1 MIRPE
6 LPYGEKEIRESY
18 DIFVKDTEFNLF
30 LTNRRLI
37 LLNDAKKIN
46 LEIRLKDIVGSG
58 LWMAENGDLMIAVHV
73 IRERKETR
81 MLLMQFSQSIED
93 NRKDE
98 TDAIYSYIR
107 ASSRNNECGADP
119 AGQFFQD
126 KNGLQDGSQ
135 QPVLVK
141 CKHCKKQV
149 PANANYCIHCGKQFS
164 VRKGEASSGNNF
176 IRWFMGDK
184 KKESKGKEIAPP
196 TPQGKSSFSVW
207 HMFSKKK
214 SGQTENTR

>member
-37 LLNDAKKIN
+37 LKNDAKKIN
-46 LEIRLKDIVGSG
+46 LEIRLKDIAGSG
-58 LWMAENGDLMIAVHV
+58 LWEAENGDPMIAVHV

-81 MLLMQFSQSIED
+81 MLLMQFSQNNED

-98 TDAIYSYIR
+98 TDSIYSYIR
-107 ASSRNNECGADP
+107 ASSRNNESVDP

-126 KNGLQDGSQ
+126 KNGLQDGLQ

-141 CKHCKKQV
+141 CKQCKKQV
-149 PANANYCIHCGKQFS
+149 SGNANYCIHCGKPFS
-164 VRKGEASSGNNF
+164 VQKGEASSGNNF
-176 IRWFMGDK
+176 LRWFMGDK

-196 TPQGKSSFSVW
+196 TPQAKSSFSISNV
-207 HMFSKKK
+207 FSKKK